1 MNQPHFDGKSNS
13 RRHSTMGFYRE
24 CRSDW
29 GANKLTKVRS
39 FIILRLGENFTS
51 LNENN
56 RALRSVYSPSST
68 KISTG
73 YFQVGTVEMV

>member
-1 MNQPHFDGKSNS
+1 MNQPHFGGKSNS
-13 RRHSTMGFYRE
+13 RRHFTMGFYRE

-39 FIILRLGENFTS
+39 FIILPSGESLTS
-51 LNENN
+51 VYENN
-56 RALRSVYSPSST
+56 RVLRSVYSPSST
-68 KISTG
+68 KISTS